1 MAYMNTL
8 LRGPTERVMT
18 VARNGPMTRWHD
30 YGGEGAGAASRFND
44 RKFGATNICGIVDL

>member
-1 MAYMNTL
+1 MNTL